1 MNGAADMGGMHGF
14 GPVEIEPDEP
24 VFHAD
29 WERRIFALNNAVGAS
44 EVWSL
49 DAFRQARESI
59 PPPKYLALSYY
70 GLWVVTLENL
80 MIEHGLATRE
90 EIATGRPAQ
99 AGGMTTSS
107 RKSSSSYD
115 QIGHQDRALGLGPV
129 ESRRSPG
136 NAADPRAND
145 HRLG

>member
-59 PPPKYLALSYY
+59 PPQISCAEL
-70 GLWVVTLENL
+70 LWTVGCN
-80 MIEHGLATRE
+80 
-90 EIATGRPAQ
+90 P
-99 AGGMTTSS
+99 
-107 RKSSSSYD
+107 RKSD
-115 QIGHQDRALGLGPV
+115 DRT
-129 ESRRSPG
+129 
-136 NAADPRAND
+136 
-145 HRLG
+145 